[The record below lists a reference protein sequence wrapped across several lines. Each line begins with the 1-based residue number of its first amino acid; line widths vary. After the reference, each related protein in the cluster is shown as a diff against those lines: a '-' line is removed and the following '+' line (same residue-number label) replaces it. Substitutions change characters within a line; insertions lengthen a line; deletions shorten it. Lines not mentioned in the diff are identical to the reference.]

1 MYATIEAKQKQLTGD
16 YNIYDLFK
24 EFQAN
29 NENDMLEYV
38 DDNVEIRKS
47 TLNKGQ
53 GIFAKE
59 TI

>member
-1 MYATIEAKQKQLTGD
+1 
-16 YNIYDLFK
+16 
-24 EFQAN
+24 
-29 NENDMLEYV
+29 MLEYV

-59 TI
+59 TIQKGKFVLVEKAFMH